1 MTCCT
6 LLRRSTNKPQ
16 KDEMRLKSN
25 KNKYK
30 SQVNETIYDVIMY
43 YKTETLRGWLSIIKS
58 LKILVMKMIFCMIL
72 LL

>member
-43 YKTETLRGWLSIIKS
+43 YKTETLRG
-58 LKILVMKMIFCMIL
+58 
-72 LL
+72 